1 VRLFTRNGNDWTDK
15 MPSLVRELAA
25 IPVETAWLDGEV
37 VVLQANGL
45 PDFNAL
51 QNAFDKRQGSD
62 AMTYFVFDALYL
74 EGHDLRRRAL
84 RDRRQILQAILA
96 RHEQNRVRLSETF
109 HVDGTSILQSACKM
123 GLEGIIAKRLDAAY
137 KGVRDETWLKIKCQ
151 RRQEFV
157 VGGFA
162 HRAGSGKEV
171 GTLML
176 GVYDEEWSSP
186 NVPDTTFSPRS

>member
-1 VRLFTRNGNDWTDK
+1 
-15 MPSLVRELAA
+15 
-25 IPVETAWLDGEV
+25 
-37 VVLQANGL
+37 
-45 PDFNAL
+45 
-51 QNAFDKRQGSD
+51 
-62 AMTYFVFDALYL
+62 
-74 EGHDLRRRAL
+74 
-84 RDRRQILQAILA
+84 
-96 RHEQNRVRLSETF
+96 
-109 HVDGTSILQSACKM
+109 M

-176 GVYDEEWSSP
+176 GVYDEENRLRYAGSVGTGWKSAQAVALLAELTGLETDEMPFHSEYPPTKGRWSKREAGGERWAQPRVSGG
-186 NVPDTTFSPRS
+186 VILIHCVGVKLTHLGDDGGLLAAEDTYPGAGSGDQSHGPAGHGNSGDSTGARLLA